1 MCVSLS
7 VSVGHGSTNSAR
19 DCTSGSSSSGLYLGL
34 LLLWSMPLAPP
45 PWVCASCSFSS
56 SPFAGVMHKSTVGVG
71 VFDVT
76 PSTIKYLTDCT
87 LDLTSVDVL
96 GKADAYDRCGAK
108 VWRLLESF
116 GCRGKRWLVCHQE
129 ALQGGAA
136 LQQVDGLSFEAE
148 YLTTTRRSPRWCR
161 SPTMTLLRLHHS
173 SIWRTCRCIRATD
186 SSSHPACWLDS
197 IT

>member
-108 VWRLLESF
+108 VWRGASYLRALGAEENDGSSAIRRHCKVEQHSNKSM
-116 GCRGKRWLVCHQE
+116 GCPSR
-129 ALQGGAA
+129 
-136 LQQVDGLSFEAE
+136 LS
-148 YLTTTRRSPRWCR
+148 T
-161 SPTMTLLRLHHS
+161 
-173 SIWRTCRCIRATD
+173 
-186 SSSHPACWLDS
+186 
-197 IT
+197 